1 MSSYTQSEY
10 LSILSRAAVEP
21 LKLFADTIIP
31 ALEPIQVKE
40 NRTGLVMI
48 PYTDTAQNTQFYIG
62 EALIAEARVTILN
75 GAAEGY
81 GACMGYDLEQAL
93 AISLCDAALTAGVQ
107 TDAIYTF
114 IAAQATLQE
123 EADDALLKA
132 IESTRAEMETF

>member
-1 MSSYTQSEY
+1 LSSYTQSEY
-10 LSILSRAAVEP
+10 LSILSRAEVES
-21 LKLFADTIIP
+21 LKLFADSIIP
-31 ALEPIQVKE
+31 ALEPIQVNQ

-75 GAAEGY
+75 GTEGY

-93 AISLCDAALTAGVQ
+93 AIALCDAALTAGVQ
-107 TDAIYTF
+107 TDSINAF
-114 IAAQATLQE
+114 VAQQAALQE